1 MFLYQLRRLTNY
13 FILSEIFPRSSGI
26 PEEISLKLS
35 SVWLLYAEFDRV
47 NRILRYC
54 LFSADRSSNVNLFSL
69 YDSFNN
75 LLNLLRSVDFLIFFL
90 ITKNRL

>member
-26 PEEISLKLS
+26 PDEISLKLS

-54 LFSADRSSNVNLFSL
+54 SLSADTLSKLSLFSL
-69 YDSFNN
+69 YDSFRS

-90 ITKNRL
+90 TTKNRL